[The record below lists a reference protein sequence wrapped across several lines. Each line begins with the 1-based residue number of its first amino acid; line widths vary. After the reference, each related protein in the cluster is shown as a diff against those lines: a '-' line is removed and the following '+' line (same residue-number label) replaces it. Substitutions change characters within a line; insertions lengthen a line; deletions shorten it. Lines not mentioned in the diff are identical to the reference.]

1 MSDESRHE
9 AAAAKV
15 AALAADLGAPDGAA
29 EAASPAVPEAAEPVV
44 SIADL
49 APSEEAAVEAP
60 SLGIPASPAAVTSVE
75 VGLAASFTTYHQ
87 LRLADTS
94 AEPSLA
100 TPSQPEAHSVAE
112 EPVIDIDT
120 LLYRGAAAQ
129 ERAKHL
135 GREISE
141 CLDRPGI
148 FLGLRPLLEELLD
161 LLPLADEPVVG

>member
-1 MSDESRHE
+1 M
-9 AAAAKV
+9 AGK
-15 AALAADLGAPDGAA
+15 
-29 EAASPAVPEAAEPVV
+29 
-44 SIADL
+44 
-49 APSEEAAVEAP
+49 
-60 SLGIPASPAAVTSVE
+60 T
-75 VGLAASFTTYHQ
+75 
-87 LRLADTS
+87 

-100 TPSQPEAHSVAE
+100 GVSQPVAQPVAE
-112 EPVIDIDT
+112 EQVVDIDT

-161 LLPLADEPVVG
+161 LLPRADEPVIG